1 LVGRRLSVYNTG
13 DMTGQHQ
20 EDAGLIAVRDAH
32 KFDEAALAD
41 YLGGKLD
48 GATAP
53 MTVQQFHG
61 GQSNPTFVISFGN
74 DEYVLRKKPPGKLLP
89 SAHAV
94 EREYRVQKALAG
106 TGLPLAE
113 MHVLCED
120 DSIIGT
126 PFYVMERKRG
136 RVFHEVLMEESTPA
150 ERGAVY
156 DQMNECLAILHGVDY
171 QVRGLGD
178 FGKPGSYFTR
188 QVSRWSKQYVGSQ
201 SRDIPSMDRLIEWM
215 PENLPD
221 DDETTIVHGDFRL
234 GNLMIHPSKPEVIA
248 VFDWELS
255 TLGHPLADL
264 GYNMMPYIMKH
275 KGHLGLEGA
284 DLATLG
290 IPDIDAYLAAYCRR
304 AGRPVFDPT
313 FYMAFSLFRSAA
325 IVEGVYARGVAGNA
339 SSSDAQ
345 RYGDLTG
352 PYAERA
358 WSLIEAAGLA

>member
-1 LVGRRLSVYNTG
+1 
-13 DMTGQHQ
+13 MTGQHQ
-20 EDAGLIAVRDAH
+20 EDSGLIAVRDAH
-32 KFDEAALAD
+32 RFDEAALAD
-41 YLGGKLD
+41 YLRGKLD

-53 MTVQQFHG
+53 MTLRQFHG
-61 GQSNPTFVISFGN
+61 GQSNPTFVLTFGTE
-74 DEYVLRKKPPGKLLP
+74 EYVLRKKPPGKLLP

-113 MHVLCED
+113 MLLLCED
-120 DSIIGT
+120 DNVIGT

-136 RVFHEVLMEESTPA
+136 RVFHEVTMPDSTPA

-156 DQMNECLAILHGVDY
+156 DQMNACLAILHGVDY
-171 QVRGLGD
+171 EAQGLGVA
-178 FGKPGSYFTR
+178 R
-188 QVSRWSKQYVGSQ
+188 QVSRWSKQYVGAQ
-201 SRDIPSMDRLIEWM
+201 SRDIPSMDRLIEWL

-234 GNLMIHPSKPEVIA
+234 GNLMIHPTKPEVIA

-264 GYNMMPYIMKH
+264 GYNMMPYIMKYR
-275 KGHLGLEGA
+275 GHLGLEGA
-284 DLATLG
+284 DLAALG
-290 IPDIDAYLAAYCRR
+290 IPDRDAYLAAYCRR
-304 AGRPVFDPT
+304 AGRPEFDPT

-345 RYGDLTG
+345 RYGELTG